1 MITVGFDFG
10 THQTKICY
18 ETEEFGTVFY
28 DVFKFDGTDGNSN
41 LTLPSFIRHYSNDLL
56 RYGYDSLND
65 IRGSQAITYF
75 KQVMFSW
82 TCGEKDRIEAEQWSV
97 LYLAF
102 IIFQLDRKFKP
113 GSYIIQMGMPTDAN
127 PVHYN
132 FTKRQAIKVMA
143 SAMLIVRNVFKGNLE
158 AYLATPHRQLVEV
171 AKKCMAVIPEDVKE
185 ARKRFPVFVFPE
197 AYASLIPLIKDR
209 KLPKVGPNLF
219 VDIGGGTVD
228 VSFFTNQIDEG
239 YRCPHL
245 YYYFSIPYG
254 LNMITNQ
261 DVRKSHNVMIGKE
274 EITTRRINQFRSQ
287 LVHAL
292 DQMMQVLK
300 RQYEEM
306 DRSLVM
312 PFTNLCAQIL
322 EGRPVCYSGGGSV
335 FRDLQLPVENC
346 GNGIRYNFS
355 HVATVSQLIDHSKLY
370 VKDEIFHVLATAF
383 ALSKRSLQNE
393 TFKSDVDEIRL
404 VSLNKLFEGVH
415 NPIGVGQVEF
425 TSRGRRRW
433 SW

>member
-56 RYGYDSLND
+56 RYGYDALDNVN
-65 IRGSQAITYF
+65 GSRAITYF

-82 TCGEKDRIEAEQWSV
+82 TCNEKERIAAEQWSV

-102 IIFQLDRKFKP
+102 IVFQLDRKFKP

-158 AYLATPHRQLVEV
+158 AYFATPHRQLVEV
-171 AKKCMAVIPEDVKE
+171 AKKCMAAIPTDVYE
-185 ARKRFPVFVFPE
+185 ARKRFPIFVFPE

-209 KLPKVGPNLF
+209 KLPNVGPNLF

-228 VSFFTNQIDEG
+228 VSFFTNQIDGG
-239 YRCPHL
+239 YRCPCL

-254 LNMITNQ
+254 LNMITQQ
-261 DVRKSHNVMIGKE
+261 DVKKSHNVMVTRH
-274 EITTRRINQFRSQ
+274 EITRQRIEHFKRQ
-287 LVHAL
+287 LVL
-292 DQMMQVLK
+292 SVDEMMMALK
-300 RQYEEM
+300 RQYTEM
-306 DRSLVM
+306 GTVNVM
-312 PFTNLCAQIL
+312 PFINLCVQIL
-322 EGRPVCYSGGGSV
+322 HGRAVCYSGGGSI
-335 FRDLQLPVENC
+335 FRELQLPVESS
-346 GNGIRYNFS
+346 GNGVSYNFS
-355 HVATVSQLIDHSKLY
+355 HVTTVSKLIDHSKLY

-383 ALSKRSLQNE
+383 ALSKRSLGNE
-393 TFKSDVDEIRL
+393 ISKVERDEIRL
-404 VSLNKLFEGVH
+404 VSLDKLFAGIH
-415 NPIGVGQVEF
+415 NPIGVGQIEY